1 MNNLSPPLFFNKK
14 ERLIFLL
21 FLITI
26 LSCTLSY
33 KYYQFHTLK
42 SQKSAKI
49 EANVLLQYTKMRGDK
64 SYYVLKL
71 QSNFGTFY
79 TTSWEDLKN
88 LKNKRIS
95 LNIILKQVS
104 FVDFLKG
111 FYAPSFNLSLLQ
123 GEDFRKP
130 LRDFIL
136 SQHQTQLMGEYYL
149 SLFLSDPLPLP
160 WRDLAQSYGI
170 AHIFAI
176 SGYHTGIL
184 SAIGFFI
191 LGLIYSP
198 LHKRYFPYRNRYF
211 DLGMLVLLLLIV
223 YYFLL
228 TQSPSYLRALAMSC
242 VAFFLIFKGL
252 DILKLESFF
261 WSIGILLSFFPSLI
275 FSVGFYFSSFG
286 VLYIL
291 LFFKY
296 FKIPRTLFQKL
307 LYGFFLNVFTFFLMG
322 VIVYYFFPPFS
333 PLSLTSLI
341 FTPLFTLYYP
351 LILLAHFF
359 GFGGLLD
366 LLLLWWVN
374 IDTHTI
380 TLQPNLF
387 FFLFC
392 NFLTLLAIFYRYA
405 FYTLF
410 GVNLI
415 YYIYGIYLFTKT
427 P

>member
-1 MNNLSPPLFFNKK
+1 MNNLSPPLFFSKK
-14 ERLIFLL
+14 ERLVFLL

-261 WSIGILLSFFPSLI
+261 LEYW
-275 FSVGFYFSSFG
+275 
-286 VLYIL
+286 
-291 LFFKY
+291 
-296 FKIPRTLFQKL
+296 
-307 LYGFFLNVFTFFLMG
+307 NFT
-322 VIVYYFFPPFS
+322 
-333 PLSLTSLI
+333 
-341 FTPLFTLYYP
+341 
-351 LILLAHFF
+351 
-359 GFGGLLD
+359 
-366 LLLLWWVN
+366 
-374 IDTHTI
+374 
-380 TLQPNLF
+380 
-387 FFLFC
+387 
-392 NFLTLLAIFYRYA
+392 
-405 FYTLF
+405 
-410 GVNLI
+410 
-415 YYIYGIYLFTKT
+415 
-427 P
+427 